1 MFEHAL
7 IIRSDSKVSD
17 LIEHNPRLLLM
28 LENWNIPLGLHEKS
42 VEQLCIEF
50 EIENTLF
57 LAIASLYLDII
68 PDTSQVNKINDIV
81 HVLTFLENSHKH
93 YMNEKFPLLSSY
105 ITEISNINKHP
116 ETELLNRFYNDY
128 LEEVTEHLKYENTIV
143 FPYVMSLLTYNEPS
157 DKVSGEHYSMAD
169 YSSHHDDIEEKL
181 ADLKNLLIRYL
192 PPDKDMPYRRRLLL
206 TLYELEFD
214 LHIHSLIEEMILIPI
229 VERLEHSIK
238 V

>member
-28 LENWNIPLGLHEKS
+28 LEHWNIPLGLHEKS
-42 VEQLCIEF
+42 IEQLCNEYNIES
-50 EIENTLF
+50 TLF
-57 LAIASLYLDII
+57 LAVANLYLDII

-81 HVLTFLENSHKH
+81 HVVSFLENSHKH
-93 YMNEKFPLLSSY
+93 YINEKFPMLTSFIS
-105 ITEISNINKHP
+105 EISDINNHP
-116 ETELLNRFYNDY
+116 ETELLKRFYNDY
-128 LEEVTEHLKYENTIV
+128 LVEVTEHLKYENTIV
-143 FPYVMSLLTYNEPS
+143 FPYVMSLINKSSAT
-157 DKVSGEHYSMAD
+157 DTISGNQYSMAD

-192 PPDKDMPYRRRLLL
+192 PPYQDMQYRRRLLL

-214 LHIHSLIEEMILIPI
+214 LHIHSLIEELILIPI
-229 VERLEHSIK
+229 VERLEYSIK